1 MGRPTRLRVKMLA
14 VSAMEFQISSKMSQ
28 SDEGRRR
35 PSEVIL
41 TKNQSCASGLG
52 LGSVTSQT
60 VTDTEKSGNGSIE
73 QSCDLRP
80 LYAQRIMSAQ
90 TDCASL
96 AFEHRLVALFA
107 AIPSRRMAS
116 VLHKYVPIDAPDP
129 LLASDEDVALFSPS
143 SSSSL
148 PTFSLPPV
156 TNPTTFLRS
165 HIDDHVNP
173 NCHIKLAHGTTTLA
187 FRFDGGIVV
196 AVDSRATAGNWI
208 ASQTVKKGMLSVLDE
223 GNCSY

>member
-1 MGRPTRLRVKMLA
+1 MGVFNKVVGYDGFTLNESCQLKLIA
-14 VSAMEFQISSKMSQ
+14 
-28 SDEGRRR
+28 RRWL
-35 PSEVIL
+35 SNL
-41 TKNQSCASGLG
+41 
-52 LGSVTSQT
+52 
-60 VTDTEKSGNGSIE
+60 
-73 QSCDLRP
+73 
-80 LYAQRIMSAQ
+80 
-90 TDCASL
+90 
-96 AFEHRLVALFA
+96 LVALFA

-143 SSSSL
+143 SASSL

-208 ASQTVKKGMLSVLDE
+208 ASQTVKKGISAVLDE
-223 GNCSY
+223 VDCSY